1 MRYTKLTSIAIAAA
15 VLASAC
21 TTAENIAQLDCTV
34 ENIETREFVVVKAA
48 SVEDCE
54 NKKQLAKQ
62 GQLPELKAPPAAPAP
77 NVVPRAATPT
87 AEEPFAEPTI
97 PASPLAAS
105 LIVTPGVKERKQE
118 ALARVESAGNRNP
131 FMVSPGVV
139 PKPSLPSPVPAPP
152 RMNPPMTRPGGVV
165 PTGVRVSPP
174 LPPSP
179 PPPPP
184 PRTAEAGSI
193 LVNGIV
199 ELGRRQFAIVA
210 VPGETTSRYVA
221 TGQRLFNNQVLVKR
235 IETAGI
241 PTVILEQNGVEV
253 PRPVGEAAVAQEAPA
268 DPANPGAGTSDTMSP
283 NNPNSPPGAESSPPS
298 AGVNTPVPATLR
310 PLVTPQGVPTPPT
323 LPTFP

>member
-34 ENIETREFVVVKAA
+34 ENIETREFVVVKAT

-62 GQLPELKAPPAAPAP
+62 GQLPELKAPPEAPAP
-77 NVVPRAATPT
+77 NVVPRAEAPT
-87 AEEPFAEPTI
+87 TEEPFAEPTV

-105 LIVTPGVKERKQE
+105 LIQTPSVEERKQE
-118 ALARVESAGNRNP
+118 ALARMEKTDGRDPFTVIPGTVQAPNLPPPTPRRPRVNP
-131 FMVSPGVV
+131 AATR
-139 PKPSLPSPVPAPP
+139 PVGGGAPTAVRVAPP
-152 RMNPPMTRPGGVV
+152 V
-165 PTGVRVSPP
+165 
-174 LPPSP
+174 P

-199 ELGRRQFAIVA
+199 ELGGRQFAIVA
-210 VPGETTSRYVA
+210 VPGETTSRYVS

-235 IETAGI
+235 METAGI
-241 PTVILEQNGVEV
+241 PTVILEQSGVEV

-268 DPANPGAGTSDTMSP
+268 DPANSGAANSGTTTTDNTPG
-283 NNPNSPPGAESSPPS
+283 NNTPS
-298 AGVNTPVPATLR
+298 AGSGTPAPATMR
-310 PLVTPQGVPTPPT
+310 PLVTPQGVPTPPSV
-323 LPTFP
+323 PVFQ